1 MKKIY
6 NRPEMLITEIE
17 LSRMIAVSRIDDE
30 TADPNGEVLSREN
43 ESWGSRRRNDWD
55 DEEDEM
61 DGF

>member
-1 MKKIY
+1 
-6 NRPEMLITEIE
+6 MLITEIE
-17 LSRMIAVSRIDDE
+17 LSRMIAVSRIDDK